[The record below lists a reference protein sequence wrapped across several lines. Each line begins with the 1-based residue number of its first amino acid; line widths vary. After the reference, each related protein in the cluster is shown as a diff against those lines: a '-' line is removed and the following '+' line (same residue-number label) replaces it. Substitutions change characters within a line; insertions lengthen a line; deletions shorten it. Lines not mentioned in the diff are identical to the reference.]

1 MVRGYSSKAAKNSL
15 KTAKKI
21 RAPYVD
27 DVDIGAQIKRIT
39 GDTGVVITNKNYV
52 ESLSGQKTKH
62 DSAQIKDVV
71 RVTSQQQFAD
81 TLGRLKE
88 EKKFPAVIG
97 LEGTCKELTRGLPKQ
112 PNFADDGPQAHM
124 LSVVDYDAAK
134 GQAKISNQWGHAGD
148 RWISIKHLYD
158 ATNPKTIAWPLPKAR

>member
-52 ESLSGQKTKH
+52 ESLSGQKTNTI
-62 DSAQIKDVV
+62 Q
-71 RVTSQQQFAD
+71 
-81 TLGRLKE
+81 LKL
-88 EKKFPAVIG
+88 KMWCA
-97 LEGTCKELTRGLPKQ
+97 
-112 PNFADDGPQAHM
+112 
-124 LSVVDYDAAK
+124 
-134 GQAKISNQWGHAGD
+134 
-148 RWISIKHLYD
+148 
-158 ATNPKTIAWPLPKAR
+158 